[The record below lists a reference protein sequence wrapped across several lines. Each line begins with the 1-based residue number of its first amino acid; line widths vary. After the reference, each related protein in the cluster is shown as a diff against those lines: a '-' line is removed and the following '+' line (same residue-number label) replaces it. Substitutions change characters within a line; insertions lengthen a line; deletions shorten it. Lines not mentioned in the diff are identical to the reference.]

1 MYFFFLNGNKYI
13 FRVIF
18 YDENVDFLFVG
29 KNEVFY
35 FVLDFDFV
43 DSDMLDFSELIKKKS
58 LRIIIF
64 KVKKLRVY
72 F

>member
-1 MYFFFLNGNKYI
+1 M
-13 FRVIF
+13 
-18 YDENVDFLFVG
+18 DFLFVG